1 MERITEYL
9 KIKGL
14 RKAKTVLKT
23 EVEGLYYHTLRLAA
37 KLQTLRTVAPE

>member
-1 MERITEYL
+1 M

-23 EVEGLYYHTLRLAA
+23 EVEGLYCQTLRLDA
-37 KLQTLRTVAPE
+37 KLQTLRTVALE